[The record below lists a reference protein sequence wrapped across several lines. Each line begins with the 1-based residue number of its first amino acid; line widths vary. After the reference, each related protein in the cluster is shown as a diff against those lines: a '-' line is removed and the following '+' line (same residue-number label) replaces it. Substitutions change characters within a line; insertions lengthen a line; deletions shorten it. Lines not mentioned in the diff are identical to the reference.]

1 LCRNSSP
8 LRKWDMGPKRSF
20 LLRYRQV
27 FSSRVSVR
35 IVAVEVV
42 SFATAVRGSVIKSFH
57 EVQ

>member
-1 LCRNSSP
+1 
-8 LRKWDMGPKRSF
+8 MGPKLSF